1 MKPFIFYPRLTT
13 IALSYIAAVLVFF
26 FLGENFFHNLIV
38 PLGIIG
44 IFIAGSLYTY
54 SFTASTG
61 ALLLIAL
68 APHYPAGMIAVVG
81 GIGATLADFTLF
93 RFIGN
98 SLHKEITRLSKSKLV
113 CEIGATSL
121 FCKAWFRN
129 ALGALILAS
138 PFPDELAIAL
148 MSAAKIRKETF
159 IWLTFIAD
167 TVGIYLLVSAA
178 KVFAS

>member
-38 PLGIIG
+38 PLGIVG
-44 IFIAGSLYTY
+44 IFIAGALYTY

-68 APHYPAGMIAVVG
+68 APHYPVGMIAVVG
-81 GIGATLADFTLF
+81 GIGATLADFLLF
-93 RFIGN
+93 RFFGN
-98 SLHKEITRLSKSKLV
+98 ALHKEVARLSNSRLV
-113 CEIGATSL
+113 CKVGAAAL

-129 ALGALILAS
+129 MLGALILAS
-138 PFPDELAIAL
+138 PFPDEIAVAL
-148 MSAAKIRKETF
+148 MSAARIKKETF

-167 TVGIYLLVSAA
+167 AVGIYLLVSVANA
-178 KVFAS
+178 L